1 MQQNFSQ
8 RLQMQIPQENTY
20 TGIKIMSFNDR
31 LKELSDNY
39 TICKESKLKEFIEE
53 HINILDF
60 IFEITPLINDYFPT
74 YQKIIELCEDP
85 EFSELDFV
93 MIYIKGSSF
102 DADYEILRKF
112 ENESLYQSKFSK
124 NINGLVCVGLW

>member
-20 TGIKIMSFNDR
+20 TGIKIMSFNER
-31 LKELSDNY
+31 FNELSDNY

-53 HINILDF
+53 HLNILDF

>member
-20 TGIKIMSFNDR
+20 TGIKIMSFNER
-31 LKELSDNY
+31 FKELSDNY

>member
-20 TGIKIMSFNDR
+20 TGIKIMSFNER
-31 LKELSDNY
+31 FKELSDNY
-39 TICKESKLKEFIEE
+39 TIF
-53 HINILDF
+53 
-60 IFEITPLINDYFPT
+60 FEITPLINDYFPT

-102 DADYEILRKF
+102 DADYEILRIF